1 VALLAVE
8 RMAVMEQITEEDL
21 TRIAT
26 ELRVLLLTA
35 YRTYRTA
42 DDSPLA
48 PVTVQRMSAEVN

>member
-1 VALLAVE
+1 
-8 RMAVMEQITEEDL
+8 MEQITEEDL

-26 ELRVLLLTA
+26 KLRVLLLTA

-42 DDSPLA
+42 DDMPLT